1 MQKTVAFLDARDW
14 KINGFPVQFSND
26 RLGGAPSKVNGI
38 YSLISDCTLDILKN
52 NTRQRQSRVPV
63 PCFFCGGRQSKCRS
77 QYATGD
83 CARMAKQ
90 ANYKHFSQTKKG
102 T

>member
-1 MQKTVAFLDARDW
+1 M

-26 RLGGAPSKVNGI
+26 KAGGACSTVNGI
-38 YSLISDCTLDILKN
+38 YTLISDCTLDVLPN
-52 NTRQRQSRVPV
+52 QSGPRQSRTPV